1 MSESPQPTDAEQ
13 PAESPGDQPGDRSND
28 ASGDQPDSRSVDP
41 SADQPAGRSN
51 DPGIVV
57 AVVRSGGIAGI
68 SRRWRVEIAASDST
82 DAESWIALIERC
94 PWDADTE
101 SSDGADR
108 FMWSIRA
115 RTPHERRERELP
127 DAAVSGPWRELVDAV
142 RAASA

>member
-1 MSESPQPTDAEQ
+1 MKMSESPQPTDAEQ
-13 PAESPGDQPGDRSND
+13 PAES
-28 ASGDQPDSRSVDP
+28 SG
-41 SADQPAGRSN
+41 
-51 DPGIVV
+51 DPGIIV

-68 SRRWRVEIAASDST
+68 SRRWRVEIAASDSA
-82 DAESWIALIERC
+82 DADTWIALIERC

-101 SSDGADR
+101 SSTGADR

-127 DAAVSGPWRELVDAV
+127 DAAVSGPWRDLVDAV